1 MCFQRSPKSPVKKH
15 RLTLL
20 DEHILY
26 VHTHTHTQLGR
37 IIVAELGDLKGVD
50 EYEDILIL
58 VRSCGRKDRKR
69 KNTLYLK

>member
-1 MCFQRSPKSPVKKH
+1 MC
-15 RLTLL
+15 
-20 DEHILY
+20 
-26 VHTHTHTQLGR
+26 THTHTQLGT